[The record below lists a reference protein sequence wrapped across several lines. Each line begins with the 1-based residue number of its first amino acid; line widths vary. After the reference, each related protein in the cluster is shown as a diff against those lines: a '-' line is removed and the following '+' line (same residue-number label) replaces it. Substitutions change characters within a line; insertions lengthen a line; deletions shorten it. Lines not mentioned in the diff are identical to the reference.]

1 MLSESQLFEK
11 ARAIRLLVLDVD
23 GVLTDG
29 RLYYGPQGEALKVF
43 NTLDGH
49 GIKLLQRTGVRV
61 AIITGRRGDAL
72 LARARDLGI
81 EWIQQGREDKFAALQ
96 EMLAETPFALH
107 EIACMGDDW
116 PDLLVMTRV
125 GLALTV
131 ANAHAEVKAR
141 AHWQS
146 HSRGGE
152 GAVREACDLLMRAQ
166 NSFAQ
171 AMAEYAADDEA

>member
-1 MLSESQLFEK
+1 MLSETQLLEK
-11 ARAIRLLVLDVD
+11 ARGIRLLVLDVD

-29 RLYYGPQGEALKVF
+29 SLYYGPQGEALKVF

-61 AIITGRRGDAL
+61 AIITGRRGDAIL
-72 LARARDLGI
+72 SRARDLGI
-81 EWIQQGREDKFAALQ
+81 EWIQQGREDKFVALQ
-96 EMLAETPFALH
+96 EMLAPAPIPLD

-116 PDLLVMTRV
+116 PDLTVMTRV
-125 GLALTV
+125 GLAMTV
-131 ANAHAEVKAR
+131 ANAHVEVKAR

-146 HSRGGE
+146 HCRGGH

-166 NSFAQ
+166 NSFARVL
-171 AMAEYAADDEA
+171 AEYAAGDET

>member
-1 MLSESQLFEK
+1 MLSESQLLDK
-11 ARAIRLLVLDVD
+11 ARVIRLLVLDVD

-29 RLYYGPQGEALKVF
+29 SLYYGAQGEALKVF

-49 GIKLLQRTGVRV
+49 GIKLLQRSGVRV
-61 AIITGRRGDAL
+61 AIITGRRGEAIVS
-72 LARARDLGI
+72 RARDLGI
-81 EWIQQGREDKFAALQ
+81 EWIQQGREDKFVALQ
-96 EMLAETPFALH
+96 EMLAAAPIPLH

-116 PDLLVMTRV
+116 PDLTVMTRV

-131 ANAHAEVKAR
+131 ANAHSEVKAR

-146 HSRGGE
+146 HARGGQ

-166 NSFAQ
+166 NSFTRAL
-171 AMAEYAADDEA
+171 AEYAADDET

>member
-1 MLSESQLFEK
+1 MLSESQLLEK

-29 RLYYGPQGEALKVF
+29 SLYYGAQGETLKVF

-49 GIKLLQRTGVRV
+49 GIKMLQRSGVRV
-61 AIITGRRGDAL
+61 AIITGRRGEAIL
-72 LARARDLGI
+72 SRAHDLGI
-81 EWIQQGREDKFAALQ
+81 EWIQQGREDKFVALK
-96 EMLAETPFALH
+96 EMLAPAPIPLN

-116 PDLLVMTRV
+116 PDLTVMTRV

-131 ANAHAEVKAR
+131 ANAHTEVKAR

-146 HSRGGE
+146 HNCGGR

-166 NSFAQ
+166 NSFDRILAD
-171 AMAEYAADDEA
+171 YAAGD

>member
-1 MLSESQLFEK
+1 MLSESQLQER

-29 RLYYGPQGEALKVF
+29 SLYYGSQGEALKVF

-49 GIKLLQRTGVRV
+49 GIKLLQKTGVRV
-61 AIITGRRGDAL
+61 AIITGRRGEAIL
-72 LARARDLGI
+72 SRARDLGI
-81 EWIQQGREDKFAALQ
+81 EWIQQGREDKFNALE
-96 EMLAETPFALH
+96 EMLAGNPIPLQQ
-107 EIACMGDDW
+107 IAFMGDDW
-116 PDLLVMTRV
+116 PDLTVMTRV

-131 ANAHAEVKAR
+131 ANAHSEVTAR

-146 HSRGGE
+146 QFCGGQ

-166 NSFAQ
+166 NSFNRVL
-171 AMAEYAADDEA
+171 AEYAADDET